1 MNPHNSLSHFEF
13 TEINNHVLKKGG
25 TAAASRSQRNVP
37 YVAPR
42 DLPNSTFG
50 GTSLHHGT
58 ATLDLPNSM
67 FGEITTGEGLFLG
80 ASAPLIVG
88 GTAAFYA
95 GAGMLS
101 AWSQEYFIG
110 NKRSLPWKTIAKRNG
125 ILGAVFG
132 LIAVGGL
139 TATLAKKDGA
149 LVSMANKI

>member
-13 TEINNHVLKKGG
+13 TEINNHLLNGG
-25 TAAASRSQRNVP
+25 TRAAPRSKRNVR

-58 ATLDLPNSM
+58 ATLDLPDSI
-67 FGEITTGEGLFLG
+67 FGEITTGEGVFLG
-80 ASAPLIVG
+80 VSAPFIIAGSAL
-88 GTAAFYA
+88 FYA

-101 AWSQEYFIG
+101 AWSQEFFIG
-110 NKRSLPWKTIAKRNG
+110 NKRNLPWKTIAKRNG

-132 LIAVGGL
+132 GIAVAGL
-139 TATLAKKDGA
+139 TATLAAPKD
-149 LVSMANKI
+149 SQQQF